1 MSNTLMTSP
10 FGSAQLLRRPRRPRE
25 VLQAWDA
32 ADLLLLQHLA
42 DQPPSGDEPILLV
55 NDRFGALAVALQQG
69 GYRCESWG
77 DSAVAQ
83 LATAENARRNGAANP
98 LFIPATET
106 PTGRYSRIFFRLPKS
121 HSLLRFQLERLIDLV
136 NAGAQLVGAGMVK
149 HIDRPTIDL
158 IDSIAGPTQPS
169 LARKKARLIFFGNV
183 LRPVEIQEDRQ
194 VTTLPE
200 WHLALSNRA
209 NVFSRGKLDRGSRLL
224 IEAMHRLTPP
234 GQPRIAD
241 LGCGNGLLGLRALHH
256 WSQAELHFF
265 DDSFLAIDS
274 ARENLTAHQPDT
286 SARFSA
292 GDGMSNYQGE
302 PFDLVLCNPPFH
314 QEYDLGDQIA
324 RQMFRDAHRHLSP
337 GGLACIVGNRHLGY
351 HQDLKRLFGRVEVI
365 NSDPKFVV
373 LLAKKP
379 D

>member
-25 VLQAWDA
+25 MLQAWDA
-32 ADLLLLQHLA
+32 ADLLLLQHMA
-42 DQPPSGDEPILLV
+42 DQPPDGDEPVLLV

-69 GYRCESWG
+69 GYRCVSWG

-83 LATAENARRNGAANP
+83 LATAENTGRNGAANP
-98 LFIPATET
+98 QFLPATEV
-106 PTGRYSRIFFRLPKS
+106 PTGQYSRIFFRLPKS

-136 NAGAQLVGAGMVK
+136 NAGVQLIGARMVK

-169 LARKKARLIFFGNV
+169 LAWKKARLIFFGEA
-183 LRPVEIQEDRQ
+183 LSPVDIQEDRQ
-194 VTTLPE
+194 VTNLPE

-224 IEAMHRLTPP
+224 IGAMPQLSPP

-256 WSQAELHFF
+256 WPQAQLHFF

-274 ARENLTAHQPDT
+274 ARENMAAHYPTTKAQ
-286 SARFSA
+286 FCA
-292 GDGMSNYQGE
+292 GDGMTAYQGAT
-302 PFDLVLCNPPFH
+302 FDLVLCNPPFH
-314 QEYDLGDQIA
+314 QEYDLGDHIA

-337 GGLACIVGNRHLGY
+337 DGQLCVVGNRHLGY
-351 HQDLKRLFGRVEVI
+351 HQDLKRLFGKVEVI
-365 NSDPKFVV
+365 ASDPKFVV
-373 LLAKKP
+373 LLAKK
-379 D
+379 